1 MSLAVCVIAQLFA
14 FCWKF
19 GETLRQ
25 RKELKNYA
33 IITISSFYIRSEKEA
48 LKKRKKRTPTVA
60 MTTEQYK
67 AKRGILNSTPKK
79 TGKCWKN
86 IFLQMVVCVLPS
98 HSKMHVWF
106 LIFTFQG
113 ADCMRSQWKSF
124 LSISK
129 EHFRP
134 SLQLLC
140 KRNPGNVDFMISRN
154 GILVKNLEFEPA
166 PSFRWYFCGW
176 REKQWTEAKQQGFN
190 SCRGFRHRETS
201 GEEQE
206 NHEQQSKNNSIIF
219 KIWPVAELYKK

>member
-1 MSLAVCVIAQLFA
+1 MSLAFCVNAQLFA

-19 GETLRQ
+19 GETLSQ
-25 RKELKNYA
+25 RKELKNFA

-86 IFLQMVVCVLPS
+86 IFLQMVVCILLS
-98 HSKMHVWF
+98 HSKMHVRV

-113 ADCMRSQWKSF
+113 TDCMRSQWKSF

-140 KRNPGNVDFMISRN
+140 KRNPGTIDIMISRN
-154 GILVKNLEFEPA
+154 GILVKNLEIEQLNTLLLSDDIFA
-166 PSFRWYFCGW
+166 DG
-176 REKQWTEAKQQGFN
+176 EKSSGRKRGNKVSILVEDFDIEKHLERNRRITSNKAKTIQ
-190 SCRGFRHRETS
+190 
-201 GEEQE
+201 
-206 NHEQQSKNNSIIF
+206 
-219 KIWPVAELYKK
+219 